1 MLRDMTTV
9 RRATVQDADAIAA
22 VHMRTW
28 QAAYRGLMPD
38 AFLDQLDV
46 PARAERWQRNL
57 SSDDGHHLVTEDA
70 RGQINGFCSLLP
82 TSGPDYP
89 PNGGIIAAL
98 YIDPSA
104 WRTGLGAALMHTATV
119 RARERGFDALW
130 LWVLEGNHN
139 ARRFYES
146 LGFTADGAD
155 KSDEYGAVTLR
166 GLRYRAPLG

>member
-1 MLRDMTTV
+1 MFASMANV

-46 PARAERWQRNL
+46 PARADRWRRNL
-57 SSDDGHHLVTEDA
+57 SSDEGHHLVTEDA

-82 TSGPDYP
+82 TREPDYA
-89 PNGGIIAAL
+89 PNGGVIAAL

-104 WRTGLGAALMHTATV
+104 WRTGLGAALMRASAEH
-119 RARERGFDALW
+119 ARERGFTDLW
-130 LWVLEGNHN
+130 LWVLEGNHD

-146 LGFTADGAD
+146 LGFAPDGAD
-155 KSDEYGAVTLR
+155 KSTEYGGVMLR